1 MLRTSSAAV
10 LLLVAFW
17 SCQDPDSTQQ
27 HVASKPRPIF
37 LRLAE
42 VFRVGTEGTNVL
54 FGSIGSISL
63 SSAGEVFVEDPQVRT
78 YYVFSPTG
86 ELVATVG
93 RRGKAPGEFEDMSG
107 LVVGPGDS
115 VYVFDGSASRLSV
128 FDPALRFAY
137 SLRIERRVGGGFGF
151 ASLFSTSTP
160 TKLIGVKSTGYVVQ
174 YESLFLPLPNLIDQ
188 TGDTDAS
195 AFLVNRNGEV
205 ARKSV
210 ARLPGRE
217 FIYATSGQE
226 MIALLRPFGRTFLFQ
241 MDAEGFVYSGWNESI
256 DIEKR
261 ATNGRLHG
269 RISRKHDVEDVTLED
284 LATVMEEMPRDA
296 KRLLRESDLPE
307 TLPAF
312 ETFIVDDQGR
322 VWLQEDLTRIVPDS
336 SATWSILNVEGQ
348 IIAETKLP
356 AYVTLQ
362 VVRSGR
368 AFGNGRDASGT
379 PFVVAYRISN

>member
-137 SLRIERRVGGGFGF
+137 SLRIEQRVGGGFGF

-205 ARKSV
+205 ARKPV

-226 MIALLRPFGRTFLFQ
+226 IIALLRPFGRTFLFQ

>member
-137 SLRIERRVGGGFGF
+137 SLRIEQRVGGGFGF

-174 YESLFLPLPNLIDQ
+174 YESLFLPLPNLVDQ

-226 MIALLRPFGRTFLFQ
+226 IIALLRPFGRTFLFQ